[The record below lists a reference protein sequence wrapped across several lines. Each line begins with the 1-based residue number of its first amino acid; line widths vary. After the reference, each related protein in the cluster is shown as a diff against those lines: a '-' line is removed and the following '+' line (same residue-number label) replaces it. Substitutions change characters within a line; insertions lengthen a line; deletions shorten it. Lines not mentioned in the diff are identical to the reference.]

1 VKWEAYLQR
10 FIEGKSIGYIDLCC
24 KHLDVIFMK
33 KIDGTPKTIREL
45 FTGVKYTIHYYQRE
59 YQWQTKQIEELI
71 DDLTEEFFEFYS
83 DQDERGKVLEYGHYF
98 MGSIVLTTDDNAIID
113 GQQRLTSL
121 TLLLIYLYH
130 QLEDEEERA
139 EVLQLIYSKKAG
151 TKTFNIHVPEMPER
165 YDVMNALLQDEYMDV
180 SKHSETIRNI
190 YHRYEDIKAIMNDT
204 LPKEALDIFK
214 DWLIDNV
221 DFIRIVAQ
229 TEQDAHKIFVSMND
243 RGLSLTPTEMLKGY
257 LLSKIENDTIR
268 QQANDLWKS
277 RILELKGLGKEEE
290 SDFIKN
296 WIRSHYA
303 ESIRERKK
311 NATPGDFDIIGTSFH
326 KWVREHNDQMNMRKS
341 KDFED
346 FVLKQFDKFSRIY
359 LDLKKYSST
368 LTNGFEY
375 VFYNANRNFTLQYQ
389 LILAAID
396 PAETKEE
403 SDRKIKLVS
412 CFLDLYFTRRIFNY
426 KTVDYSAI
434 VYNVFLLSKKFRRKP
449 VPELLALLKEEI
461 VEMEFQLETIDDF
474 RLNGWT
480 TRYMLHILARI
491 TDYVETQSGIPS
503 NFNNY
508 INRDIKNPYDIEHV
522 ICDHHEWF
530 MNEYPEKEIF
540 ERLRNTFGGLL
551 LLPMDKNRSLS
562 DLTFDK
568 KLPIYFGEN
577 ILAKSL
583 NSNCYQNNPQFK
595 RFLEAENLHF
605 KPYSSFDKKALLERQ
620 ELYEELAKKIWG
632 INRLDEQLN

>member
-1 VKWEAYLQR
+1 
-10 FIEGKSIGYIDLCC
+10 
-24 KHLDVIFMK
+24 MK

-71 DDLTEEFFEFYS
+71 DDLTDEFFEFYS
-83 DQDERGKVLEYGHYF
+83 DKDERGKVLDYGHYF
-98 MGSIVLTTDDNAIID
+98 MGSIVLTADDNAIID

-190 YHRYEDIKAIMNDT
+190 YNRYADIKAIMNDT

-257 LLSKIENDTIR
+257 LLSKIESDAVR
-268 QQANDLWKS
+268 QQANDLWKK
-277 RILELKGLGKEEE
+277 RILELKALGKEEE

-296 WIRSHYA
+296 WIRSQYA
-303 ESIRERKK
+303 ASIRERKK
-311 NATPGDFDIIGTSFH
+311 NALPGDFDVIGTAFH
-326 KWVREHNDQMNMRKS
+326 KWVREHNTQMMLVKS
-341 KDFED
+341 KDYED
-346 FVLKQFDKFSRIY
+346 FVLKQFDKFSQLY
-359 LDLKKYSST
+359 LDLKRYSNT
-368 LTNGFEY
+368 LTPGFEY
-375 VFYNANRNFTLQYQ
+375 VFYNADRNFTLQYQ

-396 PAETKEE
+396 PLETKED
-403 SDRKIKLVS
+403 SDKKIKLVS

-426 KTVDYSAI
+426 KTVDYSSI
-434 VYNVFLLSKKFRRKP
+434 VYNVFLLSKRIRRKSLSNL
-449 VPELLALLKEEI
+449 VAICKQEI
-461 VEMEFQLETIDDF
+461 TDMEFQLEKVDEF

-480 TRYMLHILARI
+480 IRYMLHILARV
-491 TDYVETQSGIPS
+491 TDYIEVQSGIPT
-503 NFNNY
+503 NFHNY
-508 INRDIKNPYDIEHV
+508 INREIKNPYDIEHV
-522 ICDHHEWF
+522 ICDHHDWF
-530 MNEYPEKEIF
+530 SEEYPEKETF
-540 ERLRNTFGGLL
+540 DRHRNKFGGLL
-551 LLPMDKNRSLS
+551 LLPMDKNRSLN

-577 ILAKSL
+577 LLAKSL
-583 NSNCYQNNPQFK
+583 NTDCYQNNPHFK
-595 RFLEAENLHF
+595 RFIEREGLSF
-605 KPYSSFDKKALLERQ
+605 KAYADFDKNALLERQ
-620 ELYEELAKKIWG
+620 ELYEELAKKIWSLS
-632 INRLDEQLN
+632 NLDEQVN

>member
-1 VKWEAYLQR
+1 
-10 FIEGKSIGYIDLCC
+10 
-24 KHLDVIFMK
+24 MK
-33 KIDGTPKTIREL
+33 KIDGTPKSIREL

-83 DQDERGKVLEYGHYF
+83 TEDERGKVLEYGHYF
-98 MGSIVLTTDDNAIID
+98 MGSIVLTADDNAIID

-151 TKTFNIHVPEMPER
+151 TKTFNIHVPELPER

-180 SKHSETIRNI
+180 SKHSETIKNI
-190 YHRYEDIKAIMNDT
+190 YNRYADIKAIMNDT
-204 LPKEALDIFK
+204 LPKEAIEIFK

-257 LLSKIENDTIR
+257 LLSKIENDNTR
-268 QQANDLWKS
+268 QQANDLWKK
-277 RILELKGLGKEEE
+277 RILELKALGKEEE

-296 WIRSHYA
+296 WIRSQNA
-303 ESIRERKK
+303 ETIRERKK
-311 NATPGDFDIIGTSFH
+311 NALPGDFDIIGTAFH
-326 KWVREHNDQMNMRKS
+326 KWVREHNGQMKLVKS
-341 KDFED
+341 KDYED
-346 FVLKQFDKFSRIY
+346 FVLKQFDKFSQIY
-359 LDLKKYSST
+359 LDLKKYSGT
-368 LTNGFEY
+368 LTKGFEY
-375 VFYNANRNFTLQYQ
+375 VFYNADRNFTLQYQ

-396 PAETKEE
+396 PIETKED
-403 SDRKIKLVS
+403 SDKKIKLVS

-426 KTVDYSAI
+426 KTVDYSSI
-434 VYNVFLLSKKFRRKP
+434 VYNVFMLSKKIRRKP
-449 VPELLALLKEEI
+449 LPELLEVLKQEI
-461 VEMEFQLETIDDF
+461 TGMEFQLETIDEF

-480 TRYMLHILARI
+480 IRYMLHILSRV
-491 TDYVETQSGIPS
+491 TDYIETQSGMTS

-508 INRDIKNPYDIEHV
+508 INREIKNPYDIEHI
-522 ICDHHEWF
+522 ICDHHDWF
-530 MNEYPEKEIF
+530 ATEYPEKETVD
-540 ERLRNTFGGLL
+540 RHRNKFGGLL
-551 LLPMDKNRSLS
+551 LLPMDKNRSLN

-577 ILAKSL
+577 LLAKSL
-583 NSNCYQNNPQFK
+583 SNDCYHNNPQFK
-595 RFLEAENLHF
+595 RFYEAEGLSF
-605 KPYSSFDKKALLERQ
+605 KPYQSFDKKALLERQ
-620 ELYEELAKKIWG
+620 GLYEEMAKKIWNV
-632 INRLDEQLN
+632 NRLNEQLN

>member
-1 VKWEAYLQR
+1 
-10 FIEGKSIGYIDLCC
+10 
-24 KHLDVIFMK
+24 MK
-33 KIDGTPKTIREL
+33 KIDGTPKSLREL

-59 YQWQTKQIEELI
+59 YQWQTKQIEELL
-71 DDLTEEFFEFYS
+71 DDLTDEFFEFYS
-83 DQDERGKVLEYGHYF
+83 EQDERGKVLEYGHYF
-98 MGSIVLTTDDNAIID
+98 MGSIVLTADDNAIID

-180 SKHSETIRNI
+180 TKHSETIRNI
-190 YHRYEDIKAIMNDT
+190 YNRYADIKGILNDVFQQYN
-204 LPKEALDIFK
+204 KEALEIFK

-257 LLSKIENDTIR
+257 LLSKIENDSVR
-268 QQANDLWKS
+268 QQANDLWKK

-296 WIRSHYA
+296 WIRSQYA
-303 ESIRERKK
+303 ETIRERKK
-311 NATPGDFDIIGTSFH
+311 NALPGDFDIIGTAFH
-326 KWVREHNDQMNMRKS
+326 KWVREHNTQMKLVKS

-346 FVLKQFDKFSRIY
+346 FVLKQFDKFSQIY
-359 LDLKKYSST
+359 LDLKKYSLT
-368 LTNGFEY
+368 LTKGFEY
-375 VFYNANRNFTLQYQ
+375 VFYNADRNFTLQYQ

-396 PAETKEE
+396 PSETKEE
-403 SDRKIKLVS
+403 SDKKIKLVS

-426 KTVDYSAI
+426 KTVDYSSI
-434 VYNVFLLSKKFRRKP
+434 VYNVFMLSKKIRRKP
-449 VPELLALLKEEI
+449 LPDLLDVCKQEI
-461 VEMEFQLETIDDF
+461 TGMEFQLETIDDF

-480 TRYMLHILARI
+480 IRYMLHILSRVI
-491 TDYVETQSGIPS
+491 DYIETQSGIPS

-508 INRDIKNPYDIEHV
+508 VNREIKNPYDIEHI
-522 ICDHHEWF
+522 ICDHHDWF
-530 MNEYPEKEIF
+530 LEEYPEKEVF
-540 ERLRNTFGGLL
+540 DRNRNKFGGLL
-551 LLPMDKNRSLS
+551 LLPMDKNRSLN
-562 DLTFDK
+562 DLTFEK

-577 ILAKSL
+577 LLAKSL
-583 NSNCYQNNPQFK
+583 NSDCYKNNPQFK
-595 RFLEAENLHF
+595 RFYEIEGLDF
-605 KPYSSFDKKALLERQ
+605 IPYLNFDKKALLERQ
-620 ELYEELAKKIWG
+620 ELYEELAKRIW
-632 INRLDEQLN
+632 NVERLSEQLK

>member
-1 VKWEAYLQR
+1 
-10 FIEGKSIGYIDLCC
+10 
-24 KHLDVIFMK
+24 MK

-83 DQDERGKVLEYGHYF
+83 DQDERSKVLEYGHYF
-98 MGSIVLTTDDNAIID
+98 MGSIVLTADDNAIID

-151 TKTFNIHVPEMPER
+151 TKTFNIHVPELPER

-180 SKHSETIRNI
+180 SNHSETIKNI
-190 YHRYEDIKAIMNDT
+190 YNRYADIKAKMFDT
-204 LPKEALDIFK
+204 LPKEAVEIFK

-257 LLSKIENDTIR
+257 LLSKIDNDSVR
-268 QQANDLWKS
+268 QQANDLWKK
-277 RILELKGLGKEEE
+277 RILELKALGKEEE

-296 WIRSHYA
+296 WIRSQYA
-303 ESIRERKK
+303 ENIRERKK
-311 NATPGDFDIIGTSFH
+311 NAQPGDFDVIGTAFH
-326 KWVREHNDQMNMRKS
+326 KWVREHNSQMKLIKS

-346 FVLKQFDKFSRIY
+346 FVLKQFDKFSQIY
-359 LDLKKYSST
+359 LDLKTYSIS
-368 LTNGFEY
+368 LTKGFEY

-396 PAETKEE
+396 PLETKEE
-403 SDRKIKLVS
+403 SNKKIKLVS

-434 VYNVFLLSKKFRRKP
+434 VYNVFILSKKLRRKP
-449 VPELLALLKEEI
+449 LPELLEI
-461 VEMEFQLETIDDF
+461 CKQEILTMEFQLETIDEF

-480 TRYMLHILARI
+480 IRYMLHILSRI
-491 TDYVETQSGIPS
+491 TDFIETQSGITS
-503 NFNNY
+503 NFSNY
-508 INRDIKNPYDIEHV
+508 INREIKNPYDIEHI
-522 ICDHHEWF
+522 ICDHHDWF
-530 MNEYPEKEIF
+530 ISEYPEKETF
-540 ERLRNTFGGLL
+540 DRHRNKFGGLL
-551 LLPMDKNRSLS
+551 LLPMDKNRSLN

-577 ILAKSL
+577 LLAKSL
-583 NSNCYQNNPQFK
+583 YSDCYQNNPQFK
-595 RFLEAENLHF
+595 RFCETENLNF
-605 KPYSSFDKKALLERQ
+605 KPHSSFDKKALFERQ
-620 ELYEELAKKIWG
+620 ELYEQLAKKIWSV
-632 INRLDEQLN
+632 NRLEEQLN

>member
-1 VKWEAYLQR
+1 
-10 FIEGKSIGYIDLCC
+10 
-24 KHLDVIFMK
+24 MK

-83 DQDERGKVLEYGHYF
+83 DHDERGKVLEYGHYF
-98 MGSIVLTTDDNAIID
+98 MGSIVLTADDNAIID

-180 SKHSETIRNI
+180 TKHSETIRNI
-190 YHRYEDIKAIMNDT
+190 YNRYADIKAIMNDT
-204 LPKEALDIFK
+204 LPKAALDIFK

-257 LLSKIENDTIR
+257 LLSKIENDSVR
-268 QQANDLWKS
+268 QQANDLWKK

-296 WIRSHYA
+296 WIRSQYA
-303 ESIRERKK
+303 ETIRERKK
-311 NATPGDFDIIGTSFH
+311 NASPGDFDIIGTAFH
-326 KWVREHNDQMNMRKS
+326 KWVREHNAQMKLVKS

-346 FVLKQFDKFSRIY
+346 FVLKQFDKFSQIY
-359 LDLKKYSST
+359 LDLKKYSLT
-368 LTNGFEY
+368 LTKGFEY
-375 VFYNANRNFTLQYQ
+375 VFYNADRNFTLQYQ

-396 PAETKEE
+396 PSETKEE
-403 SDRKIKLVS
+403 SDKKIKLVS

-426 KTVDYSAI
+426 KTVDYSSI
-434 VYNVFLLSKKFRRKP
+434 VYNVFMLSKRIRRRP
-449 VPELLALLKEEI
+449 LHDLLDVCKQEI
-461 VEMEFQLETIDDF
+461 TGMEFQLETIDEF

-480 TRYMLHILARI
+480 IRYMLHILSRV
-491 TDYVETQSGIPS
+491 TDYIETQSGIPS

-508 INRDIKNPYDIEHV
+508 INREIKNPYDIEHI
-522 ICDHHEWF
+522 ICDHHDWF
-530 MNEYPEKEIF
+530 LAEYPEKETF
-540 ERLRNTFGGLL
+540 DKHRNKFGGLL
-551 LLPMDKNRSLS
+551 LLPMDKNRSLN

-577 ILAKSL
+577 LLAKSL
-583 NSNCYQNNPQFK
+583 NSDCYQNNPQFK
-595 RFLEAENLHF
+595 RFFEAENLPF
-605 KPYSSFDKKALLERQ
+605 KAYPSFDKKALLERQ
-620 ELYEELAKKIWG
+620 ELYEELAKKIWNV
-632 INRLDEQLN
+632 NRLNEQLN

>member
-1 VKWEAYLQR
+1 
-10 FIEGKSIGYIDLCC
+10 
-24 KHLDVIFMK
+24 MK

-83 DQDERGKVLEYGHYF
+83 PEDERKKVLSYGHYF
-98 MGSIVLTTDDNAIID
+98 LGSIVLTADDNAIID

-130 QLEDEEERA
+130 HLENEKERA
-139 EVLQLIYSKKAG
+139 DVLPLIYSRRAG
-151 TKTFNIHVPEMPER
+151 EETFNIHVPEMPER

-180 SKHSETIRNI
+180 TKHSETIRNI
-190 YHRYEDIKAIMNDT
+190 YHRYADIKAIMNDT

-257 LLSKIENDTIR
+257 LLSKIENDSVR
-268 QQANDLWKS
+268 QQANDLWKK

-296 WIRSHYA
+296 WIRSQYA
-303 ESIRERKK
+303 ETIRERKK
-311 NATPGDFDIIGTSFH
+311 NALPGDFDIIGTAFH
-326 KWVREHNDQMNMRKS
+326 KWVREHNTQMKLLRS

-346 FVLKQFDKFSRIY
+346 FVLKQFDKFSQIY

-368 LTNGFEY
+368 LTKGFEY
-375 VFYNANRNFTLQYQ
+375 VFYNADRNFTLQYQ

-396 PAETKEE
+396 PSETKEE
-403 SDRKIKLVS
+403 SDKKIKLVS

-426 KTVDYSAI
+426 KTVDYSSI
-434 VYNVFLLSKKFRRKP
+434 VYNVFMLSKRIRRKP
-449 VPELLALLKEEI
+449 LPDLLDLCKQEI
-461 VEMEFQLETIDDF
+461 TGMEFQLETIDEF

-480 TRYMLHILARI
+480 IRYMLHILSRV
-491 TDYVETQSGIPS
+491 TDYIETQSGIPS

-508 INRDIKNPYDIEHV
+508 INREIKNPYDIEHI
-522 ICDHHEWF
+522 ICDHHDWF
-530 MNEYPEKEIF
+530 VAEYPEKEIF
-540 ERLRNTFGGLL
+540 DRHRSKFGGLL
-551 LLPMDKNRSLS
+551 LLPMDKNRSLN

-577 ILAKSL
+577 LLAKSL
-583 NSNCYQNNPQFK
+583 NSDCYQNNPQFK
-595 RFLEAENLHF
+595 RFCEAENLQF
-605 KPYSSFDKKALLERQ
+605 KAYAAFDKEALLERQ

-632 INRLDEQLN
+632 INKLDEQAN

>member
-1 VKWEAYLQR
+1 
-10 FIEGKSIGYIDLCC
+10 
-24 KHLDVIFMK
+24 MK
-33 KIDGTPKTIREL
+33 KIDGTPKSIREL

-59 YQWQTKQIEELI
+59 YQWQRKQIEELI
-71 DDLTEEFFEFYS
+71 DDLIEEFYEFYS
-83 DQDERGKVLEYGHYF
+83 PEDERKKVLTYGHYF
-98 MGSIVLTTDDNAIID
+98 LGSIVLTADDNAIID

-130 QLEDEEERA
+130 HLENEKERA
-139 EVLQLIYSKKAG
+139 DILPLIYSRRAG
-151 TKTFNIHVPEMPER
+151 EETFNIHVPEMPER
-165 YDVMNALLQDEYMDV
+165 YDVMNTLLHNEYMDV
-180 SKHSETIRNI
+180 TQRSETIRNI
-190 YHRYEDIKAIMNDT
+190 YYRYGDIEEIMDDVF
-204 LPKEALDIFK
+204 PKEALEIFK

-257 LLSKIENDTIR
+257 LLSKIENDSVR
-268 QQANDLWKS
+268 QQANSLWKK

-296 WIRSHYA
+296 WVRSQYA
-303 ESIRERKK
+303 ETIRERKK
-311 NATPGDFDIIGTSFH
+311 NASPGDYDIIGTAFH
-326 KWVREHNDQMNMRKS
+326 KWVREHNTQMKLVKS

-346 FVLKQFDKFSRIY
+346 FVLKQFDKFSQIY

-368 LTNGFEY
+368 LTKGFEF
-375 VFYNANRNFTLQYQ
+375 VFYNSNRNFTLQNQ

-396 PAETKEE
+396 PLETKEE
-403 SDRKIKLVS
+403 SDKKIKLVS

-434 VYNVFLLSKKFRRKP
+434 AYNVFMLSKRIRRKP
-449 VPELLALLKEEI
+449 LAELLDTCKQEI
-461 VEMEFQLETIDDF
+461 SSMEFQLETIDEF

-480 TRYMLHILARI
+480 IRYMLHILARV
-491 TDYVETQSGIPS
+491 TDYIETQSGIPS
-503 NFNNY
+503 NFYNY
-508 INRDIKNPYDIEHV
+508 INREIKNPYDIEHV

-530 MNEYPEKEIF
+530 VVEYAEKEIF
-540 ERLRNTFGGLL
+540 DRHRNKFGGLL
-551 LLPMDKNRSLS
+551 LLPMDKNRSLG

-577 ILAKSL
+577 LLAKSL
-583 NSNCYQNNPQFK
+583 NSDCYQNNPQFR
-595 RFLEAENLHF
+595 RFFEAENLNF
-605 KPYSSFDKKALLERQ
+605 KPYTTFDKKALLERQ
-620 ELYEELAKKIWG
+620 ELYEEIAKKIWS
-632 INRLDEQLN
+632 ISRLEEQLS